1 MSPNTMH
8 HQTLD
13 LRIEKVTEDGSG
25 VEESAE
31 RARVLVS
38 WVEYEEAGSQGQSD
52 LGISPAP
59 PSCSLAALPGRE
71 TTCHLG
77 SDILPSS
84 VK

>member
-52 LGISPAP
+52 LGISPALLLIGCFTWERNHV
-59 PSCSLAALPGRE
+59 PSL
-71 TTCHLG
+71 
-77 SDILPSS
+77 
-84 VK
+84 K